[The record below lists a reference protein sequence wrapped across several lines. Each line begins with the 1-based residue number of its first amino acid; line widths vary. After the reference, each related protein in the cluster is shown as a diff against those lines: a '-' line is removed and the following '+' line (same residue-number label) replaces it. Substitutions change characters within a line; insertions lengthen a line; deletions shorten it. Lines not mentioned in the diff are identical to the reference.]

1 MTYACI
7 AEYCKNVPG
16 YGGVVC
22 YQPEDD
28 CDGDEVGG
36 EWEWVG
42 EGKAGLLQG
51 KK

>member
-1 MTYACI
+1 
-7 AEYCKNVPG
+7 
-16 YGGVVC
+16 VC

-28 CDGDEVGG
+28 CDIDEVGD

-51 KK
+51 TI